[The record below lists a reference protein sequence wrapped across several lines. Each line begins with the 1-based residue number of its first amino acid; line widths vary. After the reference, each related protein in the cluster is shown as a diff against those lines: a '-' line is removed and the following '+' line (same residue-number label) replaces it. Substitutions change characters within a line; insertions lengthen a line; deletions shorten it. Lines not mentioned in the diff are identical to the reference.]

1 MHELSH
7 GFALRLGVQYDF
19 NLLMNALDVLLCDG
33 CGQPASPTHV
43 ARRLQRLERTTRYR
57 PVHIG
62 TLLLGGF
69 SPLAD
74 EEFLYSGVF
83 EGEAGRLLSA
93 LKIDHT
99 AKASESVLAEFQRA
113 GYFLTH
119 VLECPLEAENL
130 EPSSSK
136 ELLAGRFDSAITRI
150 RRSLKPKRV
159 VLISNLLTPL
169 LAKFKAAELNCPLI
183 LDSGEPFALDSA
195 ESASAAGRLSKALA
209 VQVDA
214 GQWP

>member
-1 MHELSH
+1 
-7 GFALRLGVQYDF
+7 
-19 NLLMNALDVLLCDG
+19 MNALDVLRCDG
-33 CGQPASPTHV
+33 CGQPASPTHI

-62 TLLLGGF
+62 TLLLAGF

-83 EGEAGRLLSA
+83 AGEAGRLLSA
-93 LKIDHT
+93 LKIEQSG
-99 AKASESVLAEFQRA
+99 KASESVLAEFQRA

-119 VLECPLEAENL
+119 VLECPLETENL

-136 ELLAGRFDSAITRI
+136 ELLAGRLDSAVTRI

-159 VLISNLLTPL
+159 VLISNLLAPL
-169 LAKFKAAELNCPLI
+169 LARFKAAKLNCPLI
-183 LDSGEPFALDSA
+183 LDSGEPFGLDSA
-195 ESASAAGRLSKALA
+195 ESGRAASRLSDALA
-209 VQVDA
+209 VL
-214 GQWP
+214 G